1 MLGSKQAAHPRGVG
15 HQTLDDRDVAGKGEA
30 LLHWAGQVRR
40 RRGAARLSDRV
51 EGNMGHPERQSGPS
65 RRPEGQLAAQI
76 PAQHRTSAHE
86 IRIREEM
93 RPCGGAETIKRQY
106 TM

>member
-1 MLGSKQAAHPRGVG
+1 
-15 HQTLDDRDVAGKGEA
+15 
-30 LLHWAGQVRR
+30 
-40 RRGAARLSDRV
+40 
-51 EGNMGHPERQSGPS
+51 MGHPERQSGPF